1 MPEPNSAKSE
11 QQLQLPAFPGE
22 HPARHAASQ
31 WMEKMHDKIADE
43 KLQTELN
50 GELCHYVYSTSAIG
64 QQR

>member
-31 WMEKMHDKIADE
+31 WMEKMHEKIADE
-43 KLQTELN
+43 KLQTALN
-50 GELCHYVYSTSAIG
+50 GELPLRSG
-64 QQR
+64 KF